1 MVEVSGSGDSTSQ
14 IQSHMS
20 AMAQHCQHLPKG
32 ILISTLDNVAD
43 PSVQLKYPL
52 VI

>member
-20 AMAQHCQHLPKG
+20 AMAQHCQHM
-32 ILISTLDNVAD
+32 
-43 PSVQLKYPL
+43 
-52 VI
+52 